1 MVDVTFSVRDDLQ
14 VDAHLGPE
22 WPVFDHALGDSISS
36 LPPRGAAGNGPSTYW
51 IDEAE
56 NSALKAHRTGE
67 TKPFLWGNITVLQVV
82 GDTVVAKYDYAED
95 DEPGEA
101 LPMEDFLGL
110 LAEWRS
116 RIQTSAASATE
127 PLPETYRRNP
137 AR

>member
-1 MVDVTFSVRDDLQ
+1 MSFSVRDDLQ

-36 LPPRGAAGNGPSTYW
+36 LPPRGAPGNGPSTYW
-51 IDEAE
+51 IDQAQEGAV
-56 NSALKAHRTGE
+56 KAHRAE
-67 TKPFLWGNITVLQVV
+67 DTKPFLWGNITVLHVEC
-82 GDTVVAKYDYAED
+82 DTVVAKYDYDED

-101 LPMEDFLGL
+101 LPLEDFLEL
-110 LAEWRS
+110 LAEWRT
-116 RIQTSAASATE
+116 RVQDSAASATE